1 MKERMSADKR
11 GVGGARIRRKQERG
25 RETSKDKCF
34 PYKRVSRASDQT
46 SSSVNSFL
54 RSCQQESPPPSSV
67 CCFVYQSAPIV
78 LRGHWSNDSYLP
90 TPPPDTESQN
100 TSDYLLPHQHYHLV
114 RPFFLPPAHS
124 VLLFMC
130 FKSSSLQTSSSSSS
144 SSFHCHKLLRKT
156 LQKQRPT
163 FYFPIWWACFPVQ
176 ELIMFQPQHKF
187 N

>member
-1 MKERMSADKR
+1 MSSSNERKHQCCEM
-11 GVGGARIRRKQERG
+11 GGGIRRKQERG
-25 RETSKDKCF
+25 RETSKDNCF

-54 RSCQQESPPPSSV
+54 RSCQQEFPPSV
-67 CCFVYQSAPIV
+67 RCFVYQSAPIV
-78 LRGHWSNDSYLP
+78 LRDHWSNDSYLP

-130 FKSSSLQTSSSSSS
+130 FKSSSLPLPAPPLPSTATSSLGGLFRNKGVFLFSHLMSMFS
-144 SSFHCHKLLRKT
+144 T
-156 LQKQRPT
+156 PT
-163 FYFPIWWACFPVQ
+163 R
-176 ELIMFQPQHKF
+176 